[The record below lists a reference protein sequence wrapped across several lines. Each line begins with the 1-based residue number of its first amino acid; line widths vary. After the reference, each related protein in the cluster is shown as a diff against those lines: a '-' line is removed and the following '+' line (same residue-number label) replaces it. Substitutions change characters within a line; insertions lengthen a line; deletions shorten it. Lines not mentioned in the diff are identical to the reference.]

1 MTQQE
6 IRKAIWSRRELIKTM
21 RWEAFSKFE
30 IALCIASVALLGILI
45 AAILSCL

>member
-6 IRKAIWSRRELIKTM
+6 IRKAIWSRRELVKTM

-30 IALCIASVALLGILI
+30 IALCVASVVLTVALVVIILN
-45 AAILSCL
+45 